1 MAVQILGDCTGGCG
15 DLVVVDAFGT
25 HLSRLHLVTGRALT
39 IVLGGCY
46 QSALMARLNP
56 DLRRMRM

>member
-1 MAVQILGDCTGGCG
+1 MQILGDCTGGSG

-39 IVLGGCY
+39 IVFGGCY
-46 QSALMARLNP
+46 QSCVDGAT
-56 DLRRMRM
+56 